1 VDPFRTPTAIG
12 RYQIVSRLGKGAMGV
27 VFSARDERL
36 GREVA
41 IKVMNAGLDDEPDT
55 RARFFREAQVTSKLL
70 HRNIVTVFD
79 LGEDSGRPFIVME
92 LLKGKTLN
100 QALKDPALQ
109 TLEVK
114 LDLMI
119 QLCEGLSKAHSAGV
133 IHRDI
138 KPSNLFVLPD
148 GSLKILDFGIA
159 RLASSNMTR
168 TGLVVGTPDYMSP
181 EQARGGEVD
190 ERADV
195 FSAAGVFY
203 YMVTGRKPFAGP
215 DVATSLRR
223 VMKEDPDP
231 MSPAEAP
238 APLAAVITRALNKDP
253 ALRYQ
258 RCVDMASDL
267 IRFKRNFDT
276 ETRRIGAL
284 AKAQFDEAQKI
295 AKAIQV
301 LRQDSAVVPAEWVD
315 EEVRLLDEH
324 FSYFSS
330 SGSGAPVAAPTRRA
344 QLAEINAELLPVVQ
358 KLAGELTRLQDER
371 AQRVRKLDELAAQA
385 ESCIPLR
392 EFDRAESLL
401 GEAAAAGMP
410 ADRLQQLQ
418 AAVSDARL
426 VATTIAGAH
435 QASGRGAWDEAVSNL
450 QSVVDARPDLSPL
463 RVELD
468 KLKVEHAR
476 LKELA
481 ARQRQAAELTRETER
496 LLSFGDLSAAV
507 KAADRVLAMVP
518 QHAEAARLRAEA
530 VARLEQQA
538 QAAITAARARN
549 HVTKALQH
557 FAAGRF
563 DKAVTEAETAT
574 ELVPEAP
581 RPQAVRKE
589 ARRLLDDKE
598 AARRKILDARERER
612 EVNRLIGTA
621 RSLLANGDAVPAL
634 RDAES
639 AVALDPTH
647 EEARHVLDHVHAYLE
662 LMSGDDDDTKSLAPV
677 EADRS
682 SGFARFVGH
691 ASEAVSDV
699 GRRLSERLKNRK
711 G

>member
-1 VDPFRTPTAIG
+1 MDPFRTPTAIG
-12 RYQIVSRLGKGAMGV
+12 RYQVLSRLGKGAMGV
-27 VFSARDERL
+27 VFSARDDRL

-100 QALKDPALQ
+100 QALKEPSLQ

-181 EQARGGEVD
+181 EQARGGEID

-203 YMVTGRKPFAGP
+203 YMVTGRKPFAAP
-215 DVATSLRR
+215 DIATSLRR

-267 IRFKRNFDT
+267 VRFKRNFDT

-284 AKAQFDEAQKI
+284 AKAQFDEAQKT
-295 AKAIQV
+295 ANAIRA
-301 LRQDSAVVPAEWVD
+301 LAQDPNLVPAEWVD
-315 EEVRLLDEH
+315 EQVRSLDERFPF
-324 FSYFSS
+324 FSP
-330 SGSGAPVAAPTRRA
+330 SGSGAPVAAPIRRA
-344 QLAEINAELLPVVQ
+344 QLAEINSELLSIVQ
-358 KLAGELTRLQDER
+358 KLAGELRRLEEDR
-371 AQRVRKLDELAAQA
+371 AQRLRKLDELVGQI

-392 EFDRAESLL
+392 EFDRAERLL
-401 GEAAAAGMP
+401 GEADAVGMP
-410 ADRLQQLQ
+410 ADRRQPLQ

-426 VATTIAGAH
+426 VATTIAGAR
-435 QASGRGAWDEAVSNL
+435 QASGRGAWDEAIAQL
-450 QSVVDARPDLSPL
+450 QAVVDGRPDLSPL
-463 RVELD
+463 LVELD
-468 KLKVEHAR
+468 KVKAEHAR
-476 LKELA
+476 LKDLA
-481 ARQRQAAELTRETER
+481 ARQRQAAELTREAER
-496 LLSFGDLSAAV
+496 LLSLGDLSAAV
-507 KAADRVLAMVP
+507 KAADRVLAIVP

-530 VARLEQQA
+530 VVRLEQQA

-563 DKAVTEAETAT
+563 DKAATEAETAAQ
-574 ELVPEAP
+574 LVPDAP
-581 RPQAVRKE
+581 RPGAVLKE
-589 ARRLLDDKE
+589 ARRLLENNE
-598 AARRKILDARERER
+598 AARKKIVEARERER

-621 RSLLANGDAVPAL
+621 RALLANGETVPAL

-647 EEARHVLDHVHAYLE
+647 EEARHILDHIHSYLE
-662 LMSGDDDDTKSLAPV
+662 LMSGDDDDTQSLAPV
-677 EADRS
+677 EEDHS
-682 SGFARFVGH
+682 SGFARFVGQ